1 MRRRGLLAVA
11 AVLTV
16 VAATLLAVG
25 LSGPDADPPQAPRAA
40 GSPPAPS
47 GSAPADDGS
56 APSQSQSRSPSPVRG
71 PVLPAADP
79 ERISIPSLD
88 VDSTLERLGRG
99 PDGAMDTPRDPDRA
113 GWYTPGPAPGE
124 QGPSVIA
131 GHVTWDGDRSVF
143 FRLGE
148 LRRGDRIEVAR
159 ADGRTARFEVQRV
172 ARYPKDEF
180 PTVEVYRNLDH
191 AGLRLITCGGSYD
204 QKSKRY
210 ADNVVVFAA
219 AAPSA
224 STAASTDDGGGG

>member
-1 MRRRGLLAVA
+1 MRRRGLIAVA

-25 LSGPDADPPQAPRAA
+25 LSRPDADPPPAPRAA
-40 GSPPAPS
+40 GSPPVP
-47 GSAPADDGS
+47 D
-56 APSQSQSRSPSPVRG
+56 RSPPGPSASSPSSASSARG

-99 PDGAMDTPRDPDRA
+99 PKGAMDTPRDPDRA

-124 QGPSVIA
+124 RGPSVIA
-131 GHVTWDGDRSVF
+131 GHVTWDGRRSVF

-148 LRRGDRIEVAR
+148 LSKGDRIEVAR
-159 ADGRTARFEVQRV
+159 ADGRTAHFTVQRV

-219 AAPSA
+219 AS
-224 STAASTDDGGGG
+224 GGG